1 MAVAPQF
8 QALAQMFAE
17 RMLNSIG
24 QGIAIAAFGWML
36 LRLFG
41 RQNSSTRFAVW
52 FSALIAIAALPF
64 FATATTNMTAGNASV
79 LAVAPRSAIWLP
91 SRWALDIFLLWALIA
106 SAGLVRIGFGFWRL
120 RKLRRSCTAIALIS
134 LHPLLRHTLDE
145 FRSVRRLTIC
155 TSNQVRV
162 PTAVGFLKPLIVI
175 PSWALEEL
183 SPLELNT
190 VLLHELAHLR
200 RWDDW
205 TNLAQRI
212 LRALLFF
219 HPVVWWIGRG
229 LSLEREMACDD
240 FVLAATSNPRAYAQ
254 CLVSVA
260 EKSFLQRGLAL
271 AQAVVSRM
279 QQTSQRV
286 ARILD
291 TNRPCNANHSVTTR
305 VWKPALGLV
314 AAFSAVC
321 LISLSRA
328 PRLVAFEEVP
338 KVATAS
344 ASNSKSA
351 PVFAADSATV
361 GPSLV
366 SATFRS
372 EVSSAAVPKKRKVV
386 LARTV
391 KQQRGDDTTVV
402 ASLAP
407 IPVEPAMVPVNLV
420 QPQPDSPVRASG
432 NNSRDEVSR
441 PSSVFLIMQTQGVDS
456 FGRIVWN
463 FSVWR
468 LTVFHPLEHQV
479 HDPITAKST

>member
-1 MAVAPQF
+1 MAGTL
-8 QALAQMFAE
+8 QALAQVFAE
-17 RMLNSIG
+17 RMLNSIV
-24 QGIAIAAFGWML
+24 QGIAIALFGWML
-36 LRLFG
+36 LRLLG

-64 FATATTNMTAGNASV
+64 FANMTGSNAT
-79 LAVAPRSAIWLP
+79 AVALAPRSAIWLP
-91 SRWALDIFLLWALIA
+91 SRWALDIFLLWVVIA
-106 SAGLVRIGFGFWRL
+106 SAGLARIGFGFWRL
-120 RKLRRSCTAIALIS
+120 RKLRRSCTEIPPLS
-134 LHPLLRHTLDE
+134 LDSLLWNTLHE
-145 FRSVRRLTIC
+145 FRSIRRLTIC

-162 PTAVGFLKPLIVI
+162 PTAVGFLEPLIVI

-183 SPLELNT
+183 SPVELNA

-219 HPVVWWIGRG
+219 HPVVWWIGKG

-260 EKSFLQRGLAL
+260 EKSFLQHSLAL

-291 TNRPCNANHSVTTR
+291 TNRPGATR

-321 LISLSRA
+321 LISLPRA
-328 PRLVAFEEVP
+328 PRLIAFEEVP
-338 KVATAS
+338 GVATAS
-344 ASNSKSA
+344 ASNSKSV
-351 PVFAADSATV
+351 PLFAADLATV
-361 GPSLV
+361 GPRLV
-366 SATFRS
+366 PAKLRS
-372 EVSSAAVPKKRKVV
+372 EVRSTTVPKKRKVA

-391 KQQRGDDTTVV
+391 KQQRRNDSTEV

-407 IPVEPAMVPVNLV
+407 SPVKPALVPVELV
-420 QPQPDSPVRASG
+420 EPQTDSSAQAGCRDSG
-432 NNSRDEVSR
+432 NEVSH
-441 PSSVFLIMQTQGVDS
+441 PSSAFLVMQTQRVDS
-456 FGRIVWN
+456 SGRIVWN
-463 FSVWR
+463 FSIWR
-468 LTVFHPLEHQV
+468 LTVFHPVEHQV
-479 HDPITAKST
+479 QNAITAKST

>member
-1 MAVAPQF
+1 MAVAPHF
-8 QALAQMFAE
+8 QALAQLFAE
-17 RMLNSIG
+17 RMLNSVV
-24 QGIAIAAFGWML
+24 QGVAIALFGWIL
-36 LRLFG
+36 LRLLG
-41 RQNSSTRFAVW
+41 RQNSTTRFAVW
-52 FSALIAIAALPF
+52 FFALIAIAALPF
-64 FATATTNMTAGNASV
+64 CASVTAGNSTGLGIAS
-79 LAVAPRSAIWLP
+79 RSAIWLP
-91 SRWALDIFLLWALIA
+91 SRWALDIFLLWAVIA
-106 SAGLVRIGFGFWRL
+106 SAGLIRIGFGFWRL
-120 RKLRRSCTAIALIS
+120 RKLRRSCAEIS
-134 LHPLLRHTLDE
+134 PLSLDSLLQDTLKE
-145 FRSVRRLTIC
+145 FRSLRRLTIC

-162 PTAVGFLKPLIVI
+162 PTVVGFLKPLIVF

-183 SPLELNT
+183 SPVELNA

-219 HPVVWWIGRG
+219 HPVVWWIGKG

-260 EKSFLQRGLAL
+260 EKSFLQHSLAL

-291 TNRPCNANHSVTTR
+291 TNRPGATR

-321 LISLSRA
+321 LISL
-328 PRLVAFEEVP
+328 PRMPKLVGFEEVP
-338 KVATAS
+338 NAATAS

-351 PVFAADSATV
+351 ALFAADSATIK
-361 GPSLV
+361 PRLV
-366 SATFRS
+366 SAKLSS
-372 EVSSAAVPKKRKVV
+372 EAANDGVPGKRKVV
-386 LARTV
+386 VARAV
-391 KQQRGDDTTVV
+391 KQQSNRAAGVE
-402 ASLAP
+402 SLAS
-407 IPVEPAMVPVNLV
+407 IPVTPALVPVSLV
-420 QPQPDSPVRASG
+420 QPQADSPVQVRGSR
-432 NNSRDEVSR
+432 SRDEVSR
-441 PSSVFLIMQTQGVDS
+441 TSSVFLLMETQGVDS
-456 FGRIVWN
+456 SERIVWN

-468 LTVFHPLEHQV
+468 LTLFHPVEHQV
-479 HDPITAKST
+479 HDAITAKST

>member
-1 MAVAPQF
+1 MVAVPQL

-17 RMLNSIG
+17 RMLNSMV
-24 QGIAIAAFGWML
+24 QDIAIAVFVWML
-36 LRLFG
+36 LRLLD

-52 FSALIAIAALPF
+52 FAALIAIAALPF
-64 FATATTNMTAGNASV
+64 FANANMTAGNTSA

-91 SRWALDIFLLWALIA
+91 GQWALDMFLLWAVVA

-120 RKLRRSCTAIALIS
+120 RKLRKSCTTISIAS
-134 LHPLLRHTLDE
+134 LDSLLQNTLNE
-145 FRSVRRLTIC
+145 FRSVRQLTIC
-155 TSNQVRV
+155 TSDQVRV

-175 PSWALEEL
+175 PAWALEEL
-183 SPLELNT
+183 SPVELNT
-190 VLLHELAHLR
+190 VVLHELAHLR

-219 HPVVWWIGRG
+219 HPVVWWIGKG

-260 EKSFLQRGLAL
+260 EKSFLQHGLAL

-286 ARILD
+286 ARILN
-291 TNRPCNANHSVTTR
+291 TNRPGATR

-314 AAFSAVC
+314 VAFSAVC
-321 LISLSRA
+321 LISLPRA

-338 KVATAS
+338 SVVTTS

-351 PVFAADSATV
+351 PLVAGDLSTV
-361 GPSLV
+361 GAKLV
-366 SATFRS
+366 PAKLGS
-372 EVSSAAVPKKRKVV
+372 EVSAAAVPKQRKVV
-386 LARTV
+386 LASGV
-391 KQQRGDDTTVV
+391 KQRRGNDTTGV

-407 IPVEPAMVPVNLV
+407 SPAKRALVPVKLV
-420 QPQPDSPVRASG
+420 QPQPDFPAQANGS
-432 NNSRDEVSR
+432 NSQDEVSR
-441 PSSVFLIMQTQGVDS
+441 PSSVILVMQTQGVDS
-456 FGRIVWN
+456 SGRTFWN

-468 LTVFHPLEHQV
+468 LTVFHPVEHQV
-479 HDPITAKST
+479 HDTITAKST